1 MNLGLL
7 LALSGVAISVFVS
20 GIGSAKGVA
29 IVGKAGAGVVAE
41 DPEKFS
47 QVLLLQA
54 LPATQ
59 GIYGFLIGFVILIRL
74 DIFRELAEI
83 STSGGMMMLIGSL
96 PIAIVGLISA
106 ILQAKVSAAGIGIIA
121 KKPEELGKA
130 ITFSVIVET
139 YAVLALLASFLI
151 VFFVPLT

>member
-20 GIGSAKGVA
+20 GIGSARGVA

-47 QVLLLQA
+47 QVLPLQA
-54 LPATQ
+54 LPGTQ

-74 DIFRELAEI
+74 DIFGELAEI
-83 STSGGMMMLIGSL
+83 STSGGTDDANRVTTNCNSWTY
-96 PIAIVGLISA
+96 ISNSTG
-106 ILQAKVSAAGIGIIA
+106 QGGCSRNRYY
-121 KKPEELGKA
+121 
-130 ITFSVIVET
+130 S
-139 YAVLALLASFLI
+139 
-151 VFFVPLT
+151 